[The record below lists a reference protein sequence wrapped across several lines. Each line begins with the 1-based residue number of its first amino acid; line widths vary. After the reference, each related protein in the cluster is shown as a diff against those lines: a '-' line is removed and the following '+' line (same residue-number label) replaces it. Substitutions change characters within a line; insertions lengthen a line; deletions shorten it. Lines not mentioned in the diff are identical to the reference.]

1 MRRDSA
7 ITPACIIYR
16 CEATLWPRS
25 AAVAALGRRVVSK
38 CVCTRASFARVRTPR
53 RRQMHVHTC
62 RRVHLHPPRGVVLVT
77 RTKNGDDRR
86 DGDRC
91 NDRWFCTM
99 IPLWKY
105 KGCLERKKKRLCRW
119 FWNMYVEGWFIFGC
133 NHSRAFG
140 RLLIFL
146 DVVHDLRFY
155 ELLESLSRP
164 LRGKTTLE
172 NWGDSMNELLS
183 LLTTEY

>member
-1 MRRDSA
+1 
-7 ITPACIIYR
+7 
-16 CEATLWPRS
+16 
-25 AAVAALGRRVVSK
+25 
-38 CVCTRASFARVRTPR
+38 
-53 RRQMHVHTC
+53 
-62 RRVHLHPPRGVVLVT
+62 
-77 RTKNGDDRR
+77 
-86 DGDRC
+86 
-91 NDRWFCTM
+91 
-99 IPLWKY
+99 
-105 KGCLERKKKRLCRW
+105 
-119 FWNMYVEGWFIFGC
+119 MYVEGWFIFGC

-164 LRGKTTLE
+164 LRGRTTLE